1 MSRTKRC
8 PANFAFYDHEA
19 IERKLEK
26 MAAEGW
32 MLKKAGS
39 FFWTYEKAEPRKLR
53 FAVSYFPK
61 ASEFDPAPS
70 EAQLEKEELIEGD
83 GWKLLLR
90 WDAMQIF
97 YTDRLDAVPIDT
109 DPVPYVENIH
119 RTMAKKL
126 FIGQLIPAAAMI
138 YSFWIQVQDLLH
150 DPAEYLSRTRNL
162 FAMLLFLVLA
172 AMELFEFCRYFRWEI
187 KARRAARDG
196 EFLPMRVNPWVSWGL
211 IIAAAVLLV
220 LSFSDSEANMLFMLS
235 YFAMMALVFAAAVF
249 LMRLMKKKGLPGCF
263 NMMAITL
270 FVTLFTIVAVSVM
283 IWAGTSGKLPVSDG
297 SQPVESYEWNG
308 QTWDIYDDELP
319 LEIEDLADV
328 EQRWSKRA
336 SFSES
341 ALVAYGEYEQEAPF
355 TEPQRDYRLE
365 YEITDVKLPFLYDF
379 VKRSLINARQDEVT
393 DDGYVFTDH
402 YEAIDPAPWG
412 ALEAYQLHW
421 SGSVLDSYLVCWEG
435 RIVEIKFYWPPSAAQ
450 IAKAA
455 EILAP

>member
-1 MSRTKRC
+1 MSKTKRC
-8 PANFAFYDHEA
+8 AANFAFYDRDT

-26 MAAEGW
+26 MAADGW
-32 MLKKAGS
+32 MLKKPGS

-70 EAQLEKEELIEGD
+70 EAQLEKEELIESD

-97 YTDRLDAVPIDT
+97 YTDREDAVPIDT

-126 FIGQLIPAAAMI
+126 FLGQLFPAAMML
-138 YSFWIQVQDLLH
+138 YSFWMQLQKLLR
-150 DPAEYLSRTRNL
+150 DPAEYLSRMSNL
-162 FAMLLFLVLA
+162 FGMLCFLALA
-172 AMELFEFCRYFRWEI
+172 AIELYEFGRYFRWEI

-211 IIAAAVLLV
+211 VIAAAVLLV
-220 LSFSDSEANMLFMLS
+220 LSFSDSEVNMLFMLS
-235 YFAMMALVFAAAVF
+235 YFAMMALVFAAAYF
-249 LMRLMKKKGLPGCF
+249 LLGLMKKKGLPGCL
-263 NMMAITL
+263 NMTL
-270 FVTLFTIVAVSVM
+270 MTMFVVLFMLVGVSVM
-283 IWAGTSGKLPVSDG
+283 IWAGTSGKLSVSDG
-297 SQPVESYEWNG
+297 SQPVDSYEWNG
-308 QTWDIYDDELP
+308 HTWDIYDDELP
-319 LEIEDLADV
+319 LEIEQLADV
-328 EQRWSKRA
+328 DARWSKRA

-341 ALVAYGEYEQEAPF
+341 ALVAYGEYEQDTPF
-355 TEPQRDYRLE
+355 TEAQRDYRLE
-365 YEITDVKLPFLYDF
+365 YEITDVKLPYLYDF
-379 VKRSLINARQDEVT
+379 VKQSLINSRQDEVT
-393 DDGYVFTDH
+393 DGYVFTDH

-412 ALEAYQLHW
+412 ADEAYQLHW

-435 RIVEIKFYWPPSAAQ
+435 RIVEIKFYWTPTEAQ

>member
-1 MSRTKRC
+1 
-8 PANFAFYDHEA
+8 
-19 IERKLEK
+19 
-26 MAAEGW
+26 
-32 MLKKAGS
+32 
-39 FFWTYEKAEPRKLR
+39 
-53 FAVSYFPK
+53 
-61 ASEFDPAPS
+61 
-70 EAQLEKEELIEGD
+70 
-83 GWKLLLR
+83 
-90 WDAMQIF
+90 
-97 YTDRLDAVPIDT
+97 
-109 DPVPYVENIH
+109 
-119 RTMAKKL
+119 
-126 FIGQLIPAAAMI
+126 
-138 YSFWIQVQDLLH
+138 
-150 DPAEYLSRTRNL
+150 
-162 FAMLLFLVLA
+162 
-172 AMELFEFCRYFRWEI
+172 
-187 KARRAARDG
+187 
-196 EFLPMRVNPWVSWGL
+196 
-211 IIAAAVLLV
+211 
-220 LSFSDSEANMLFMLS
+220 
-235 YFAMMALVFAAAVF
+235 MMALVFAAAVF

-319 LEIEDLADV
+319 LEIEQLADV

-336 SFSES
+336 SFRES

-435 RIVEIKFYWPPSAAQ
+435 RIVEIRFYWPPSAAQ